1 MSKTLTGNNSNWIRN
16 IHFMHKENQQ
26 GLLAILG
33 ANIIFGL
40 NIPVTKALVAQW
52 MTPIGYTTIRM
63 FFGTLVFWAASL
75 LMRSEKVHRNDLVL
89 MFIGGLMG
97 FLGTQFLFSLS
108 LEYTSPVVFSLI
120 MALTPAVV
128 LLLSA
133 MILREAIPARKITGI
148 ILGISGAALIIL
160 LGKSNSENGAH
171 GALGILFAFLCV
183 LCYSGYLVLT
193 RRISVKYQPV
203 TVAKWMFL
211 VSAVAVFPFS
221 TTVLNEQAMF
231 TESTALLPYVLL
243 AFALLFSTT
252 LAFFLMPFALK
263 RLEASVVS
271 IFMNLQPIIA
281 SVVAMVVGQDSLTWD
296 KPLAAILV
304 LAGVYFVSTERL
316 SKRKPVVLNA

>member
-1 MSKTLTGNNSNWIRN
+1 
-16 IHFMHKENQQ
+16 
-26 GLLAILG
+26 
-33 ANIIFGL
+33 
-40 NIPVTKALVAQW
+40 
-52 MTPIGYTTIRM
+52 
-63 FFGTLVFWAASL
+63 
-75 LMRSEKVHRNDLVL
+75 RSEKVHRNDLVL

-133 MILREAIPARKITGI
+133 MFLKEAIPARKIGGI